1 MKEGS
6 QSKYAR
12 RQRPLS
18 ISQSAIVAEQRKRK
32 AKENSMVWHGNQ
44 SRAVV
49 AIRRGTEFY
58 SKE

>member
-1 MKEGS
+1 MKEGRK
-6 QSKYAR
+6 SKYAR

-32 AKENSMVWHGNQ
+32 AKEYSMVWHGNK
-44 SRAVV
+44 SGAVV
-49 AIRRGTEFY
+49 AIRRDTEFY